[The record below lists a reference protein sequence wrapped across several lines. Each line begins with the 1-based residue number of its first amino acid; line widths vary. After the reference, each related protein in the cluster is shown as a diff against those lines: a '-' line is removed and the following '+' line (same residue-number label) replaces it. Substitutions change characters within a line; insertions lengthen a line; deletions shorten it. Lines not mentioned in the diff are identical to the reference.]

1 MDERKTKSYKDIANQ
16 YAKDVVSGAI
26 IAGKEVVAACQ
37 RYLDD
42 LKRDDLELR
51 THDPDIAINIMQG
64 TLVHAQGED
73 MEGRPLLGQP
83 FILQPWQIFVVYN
96 LLGFWYAGTNER
108 RFKEAFIML
117 ARKNGKALG
126 LDQTI
131 PTPDGWKQMRD
142 IHLGDFVFGTDGQP
156 VLVTAE
162 SEIFNKPMYLVAFE
176 DGSTVKA
183 SADHIWTVQTKY
195 SRRTARREKTCTDGR
210 ARSRRYD
217 LEERD
222 GWFEITTEEMVGN
235 FKRIRPDGKGTEYL
249 YRVPMNGAVQYPEA
263 DLPID
268 PYTFGVWLGD
278 GCSTNSRITCSDEDR
293 DEMTANLETEGH
305 TCKWHNYDGRAGA
318 IGIDVAD
325 RGKPS
330 PFRDAL
336 RELGVFKNKHIPRAY
351 LQASEAQRWALL
363 QGLMDTDG
371 FCEKRGQ
378 CEFTQKSKTIADGM
392 VELLRSLGLKA
403 AIHEKRATCNGK
415 DCGIAYRVMFYTTK
429 DKTCFRLRRKTARL
443 KDYLAP
449 RMLNKSITGIE
460 PIPQE
465 PSKCIAVDSADH
477 LYLAG
482 DGFTATHNTSFV
494 SALAWAVGIMQRKSG
509 SKIYLVANALK
520 QTLEAF
526 GFLCFSLKFH
536 RCADDFTVHDNNQ
549 DHSISHTFHD
559 EYGRPDG
566 TMNIIALA
574 SNPDAQDSFNCNFAI
589 ADEVAAYKN
598 PKQYSLFKDAQKAYR
613 NKLMIGITTAGD
625 NINSFGHGQM
635 EYAVKVATGVVED
648 DSFFAFVAR
657 ADQDAKGNVDYT
669 DPIQH
674 QKANPS
680 YGVTVSP
687 EELMNDSLQAQN
699 DPQKRKNFLARSL
712 NIYTSSLRSYFDLD
726 EFKRSDRK
734 YNFTLEE
741 LAALPISW
749 YGGADLSR
757 WHDLTAASLF
767 GHYDKEDLDIIIT
780 HGFFPVEMA
789 AKKADED
796 HIPLFGWQEDGWLTI
811 CNSPTVNVSDV
822 VNWFVEMRQKGFKIQ
837 EVGHD
842 RKFSGEE
849 YYPQMKAA
857 GFQIA
862 EQPQMYW
869 IKSKGFRRIEKS
881 AKDGRLFYMHS
892 GAYEYCVS
900 NVHAIEKTD
909 DMISYDK
916 IAPKLRIDLFD
927 SSVFACVRYIEAHT
941 KAEAVRKWYGG

>member
-1 MDERKTKSYKDIANQ
+1 MNERKAKTYKNVADK
-16 YAKDVVSGAI
+16 YATDVVADEI
-26 IAGKEVVAACQ
+26 VAGKEVVAACK

-42 LKRDDLELR
+42 LKREDLELR
-51 THDPDIAINIMQG
+51 THDPDVAINIMQG

-73 MEGRPLLGQP
+73 MEGHPLLGKP
-83 FILQPWQIFVVYN
+83 FILQPWQIFIVYN
-96 LLGFWYAGTNER
+96 LLGFWYTGTDER

-117 ARKNGKALG
+117 ARKNGK
-126 LDQTI
+126 
-131 PTPDGWKQMRD
+131 
-142 IHLGDFVFGTDGQP
+142 
-156 VLVTAE
+156 
-162 SEIFNKPMYLVAFE
+162 
-176 DGSTVKA
+176 
-183 SADHIWTVQTKY
+183 
-195 SRRTARREKTCTDGR
+195 
-210 ARSRRYD
+210 
-217 LEERD
+217 
-222 GWFEITTEEMVGN
+222 
-235 FKRIRPDGKGTEYL
+235 
-249 YRVPMNGAVQYPEA
+249 
-263 DLPID
+263 
-268 PYTFGVWLGD
+268 
-278 GCSTNSRITCSDEDR
+278 
-293 DEMTANLETEGH
+293 
-305 TCKWHNYDGRAGA
+305 
-318 IGIDVAD
+318 
-325 RGKPS
+325 
-330 PFRDAL
+330 
-336 RELGVFKNKHIPRAY
+336 
-351 LQASEAQRWALL
+351 
-363 QGLMDTDG
+363 
-371 FCEKRGQ
+371 
-378 CEFTQKSKTIADGM
+378 
-392 VELLRSLGLKA
+392 
-403 AIHEKRATCNGK
+403 
-415 DCGIAYRVMFYTTK
+415 
-429 DKTCFRLRRKTARL
+429 
-443 KDYLAP
+443 
-449 RMLNKSITGIE
+449 
-460 PIPQE
+460 
-465 PSKCIAVDSADH
+465 
-477 LYLAG
+477 
-482 DGFTATHNTSFV
+482 TSFV
-494 SALAWAVGIMQRKSG
+494 AALAWAVGIMQRLSG

-526 GFLCFSLKFH
+526 NFLHFSLQYQKIEDKF
-536 RCADDFTVHDNNQ
+536 TIHDNNQ
-549 DHSISHTFHD
+549 DHSISYTFHGED
-559 EYGRPDG
+559 GRPDG
-566 TMNIIALA
+566 ALHIIALA

-648 DSFFAFVAR
+648 DSFFSFVAR

-687 EELMNDSLQAQN
+687 EELLQDSLQAQN

-712 NIYTSSLRSYFDLD
+712 NVYTSSLRSYFDLD
-726 EFKRSDRK
+726 EFKRSDKK

-741 LAALPISW
+741 LAALPIRW

-757 WHDLTAASLF
+757 WHDLTAASLY
-767 GHYDKEDLDIIIT
+767 GHYDKLDLDIIIT

-789 AKKADED
+789 ARKADED

-822 VNWFVEMRQKGFKIQ
+822 VNWFKEMRSKGFRIQ

-857 GFQIA
+857 GFQIV

-892 GAYEYCVS
+892 NAFEYCVS

-916 IAPKLRIDLFD
+916 ISPTLRIDLFD
-927 SSVFACVRYIEAHT
+927 SAVFACVRYIEAHT